1 MEEEESVE
9 DFRITSQET
18 EEDATWLRQKD
29 APEFTSHASYD
40 VVCDVPT
47 PSQ

>member
-18 EEDATWLRQKD
+18 EDDATYLRQKD
-29 APEFTSHASYD
+29 APELTSYASYD
-40 VVCDVPT
+40 VVCDIPT
-47 PSQ
+47 LG